1 MCINKFYRT
10 LGRFYNKTQFGGLET
25 HIANSYCNALLQVLF
40 FTPLLRTLAKAHI
53 GQMCPRE
60 NCLTC
65 ELGFLFRMLED
76 SNGQN
81 CQARNFLRAFS
92 TIPQGLLISSPYLP
106 NG

>member
-1 MCINKFYRT
+1 
-10 LGRFYNKTQFGGLET
+10 LET

-53 GQMCPRE
+53 GQACPRE

-76 SNGQN
+76 ANGQN

-92 TIPQGLLISSPYLP
+92 TIPQGNDRFSNSMFPEVSIKQYAT
-106 NG
+106 GC